1 MKRKIYYNMQNE
13 HLKLKGNITLNDYK
27 YILQHSTHIQLI
39 GKDIQCTYNGF
50 QCKFI
55 FQEEQQ

>member
-1 MKRKIYYNMQNE
+1 MKRSLFFRMTN
-13 HLKLKGNITLNDYK
+13 GNIKMKGDISLNDYK
-27 YILQHSTHIQLI
+27 YILQHSTNIQVI

-55 FQEEQQ
+55 F